1 MPESEQEVKNGAKTK
16 SSKSLPERAREVE
29 EQWRA
34 EIGLSKGL
42 HRRGNAMGG
51 KVGGEP
57 NVPRNRRPLFDIDVI
72 AKSSLESSARHPR
85 CGALILLVW

>member
-34 EIGLSKGL
+34 EIGIKQGIAPKG
-42 HRRGNAMGG
+42 
-51 KVGGEP
+51 
-57 NVPRNRRPLFDIDVI
+57 
-72 AKSSLESSARHPR
+72 
-85 CGALILLVW
+85 